1 MKNTRN
7 FFVSKVLPLVLIAVM
22 ALTVVS
28 CGTKTEPE
36 TGVEKTFTFEAYDLD
51 GTQLYAGTITTTCAT
66 VGEALLQEGLVAGED
81 GPYGLYVQSVCGV
94 VADYNTDATYW
105 SFLID
110 GEYAM
115 TGVDK
120 TAPENGITYTFTRT
134 K

>member
-1 MKNTRN
+1 MKITRN
-7 FFVSKVLPLVLIAVM
+7 FFVSRILPLVLVAVIALSM
-22 ALTVVS
+22 VS
-28 CGTKTEPE
+28 CGTQPLTSDG
-36 TGVEKTFTFEAYDLD
+36 TEKTFTFEAYDLD

-94 VADYNTDATYW
+94 AADYNTDATYW